1 MIFEIGSSIPTFKTL
16 NFRPGLNILL
26 ADRSDVSEDTDT
38 RNGVGKSSVI
48 QIIHFLL
55 GGSKT
60 KTFLESPSVAD
71 AHFRGT
77 FEFGGINVEVLR
89 RVNDPSVVVVD
100 FPDGIPDDAEVA
112 VDLLG
117 EAKMDVTDWTRWL
130 GHQVF
135 DLPIR
140 RTSDALRSEHAPSF
154 RSMFGYFAR
163 RREDGGFFQPR
174 IFYRTQA
181 ESDARI
187 ALSYLFGLDW
197 EIALEFEK
205 VREERRRNKEDRK
218 RLAARVDPKQNTIGR
233 MINALAAADQDAA
246 ELREQVANF
255 QVEALFSELA
265 DEADGELAKLEKL
278 SREATRLTSSLR
290 HLSES
295 LHKEIGPDGD
305 VVERMYR
312 EAGITLPGSVAKRF
326 EDVKSFHESVLR
338 NRQVHLAA
346 ERDRVQT
353 RLAEIN
359 GEKQRASSRRSEIL
373 TQLEGKGAFSD
384 LAELSSRLAEKD
396 EVAARLRSQV
406 DEARNT
412 QKAQT
417 AIKASENTLLAR
429 LQNDLDARVDAVNDA
444 VNAVREART
453 SLYAERFGTFEINA
467 KQSGPEFKLEIEGD
481 RSGGIS
487 NMEIFCF
494 DYALYKVVADRFG
507 GPGFLIHDSHLFDG
521 VDGRQQAKAIEL
533 GAALTKAVGGQYIT
547 MWNSDELDKLVE
559 KDLFSAG
566 FAVQDHVLPVVLQ
579 DPETGGL
586 FGFRFD

>member
-16 NFRPGLNILL
+16 TFGPGLNILL

-55 GGSKT
+55 GGAKT
-60 KTFLESPSVAD
+60 KTFLESASMAD
-71 AHFRGT
+71 ADFRGT
-77 FEFGGINVEVLR
+77 FEFGGVMVRVLR
-89 RVNDPSVVVVD
+89 SVNDPSVVKVD
-100 FPDGIPDDAEVA
+100 FQDGIPDNAEVA

-117 EAKMDVTDWTRWL
+117 ETKMDIADWTRWL

-135 DLPIR
+135 GLPLKR
-140 RTSDALRSEHAPSF
+140 ATAALRSEHAPSF

-163 RREDGGFFQPR
+163 RREEGGFFLPR
-174 IFYRTQA
+174 IFYRTQS
-181 ESDARI
+181 ESDAKI

-218 RLAARVDPKQNTIGR
+218 RLAARVDPKQNTLGR
-233 MINALAAADQDAA
+233 MINALAAAEQDASDT
-246 ELREQVANF
+246 REQVANF
-255 QVEALFSELA
+255 QVEALFNELV
-265 DEADGELAKLEKL
+265 DEADGEKSKLEKL
-278 SREATRLTSSLR
+278 SREAAQLTSALR

-295 LHKEIGPDGD
+295 LQKEVGPDGD
-305 VVERMYR
+305 MVERMYR
-312 EAGITLPGSVAKRF
+312 EAGITLPGSVVRRF
-326 EDVKSFHESVLR
+326 EDVRSFHESVLQ

-353 RLAEIN
+353 RLTEIS

-373 TQLEGKGAFSD
+373 QQLDGKGAFSD
-384 LAELSSRLAEKD
+384 LADLSGRLAEKD
-396 EVAARLRSQV
+396 EVVARLRSQV
-406 DEARNT
+406 DEARTT

-417 AIKASENTLLAR
+417 AIKAAENNLLSR
-429 LQNDLDARVDAVNDA
+429 LQSDLVARVEAVNDA

-453 SLYAERFGTFEINA
+453 YLYAERFGTFEINA
-467 KQSGPEFKLEIEGD
+467 KQSGPEFKVEIEGD

-507 GPGFLIHDSHLFDG
+507 GLGFLIHDSHLFDG
-521 VDGRQQAKAIEL
+521 VDSRQQAKAIEL
-533 GAALTKAVGGQYIT
+533 GAALTSAAGGQYIT

-559 KDLFSAG
+559 KELFAKG
-566 FAVQDHVLPVVLQ
+566 FDVREHILPVILK
-579 DPETGGL
+579 DTPGGGL
-586 FGFRFD
+586 FGFQFD